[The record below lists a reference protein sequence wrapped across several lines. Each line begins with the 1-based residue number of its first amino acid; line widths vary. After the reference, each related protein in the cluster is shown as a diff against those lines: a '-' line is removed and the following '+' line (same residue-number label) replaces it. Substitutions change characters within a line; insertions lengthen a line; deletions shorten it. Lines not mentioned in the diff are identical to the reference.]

1 MKDLHPIQE
10 SVLKDKV
17 LADVAKR
24 ENLRLMAQNILISF
38 LSVFFA
44 LIAGAVIIL
53 LIGFN
58 PLEAYGALVKGSVG
72 TLTAFTI
79 SLKKAVPLIFSGLAV
94 AIAFRC
100 SVFNIGVEG
109 QLAFGALTA
118 TLAGI
123 YLHLPPILH
132 IPVVLFCG
140 FAGGMLVALLPAIL
154 KQYFN
159 VGVVISTIMCNYII
173 QFLIQY
179 FVMGPLRGTTSAP
192 STMPIQ
198 PTSLLPSILPRP
210 YQMNLGVVIM
220 LLTVVAA
227 YMLLNKTSRGYEMK
241 AVGFNP
247 LASQTQGIN
256 PNLNM
261 FLALL
266 ISGGIAGLAGGV
278 EVAGTMRKM
287 INGFSTGYGFSGIPI
302 ALIARNNP
310 FAIILTGF
318 FFGMMR
324 SGSLLMQS
332 SVGVSP
338 NIVNIIQGLVVAFL
352 CTENLI
358 RYYLNRKGKK

>member
-1 MKDLHPIQE
+1 MNRQPLQSIDMQ
-10 SVLKDKV
+10 DKI
-17 LADVAKR
+17 LADLAKQ
-24 ENLRLMAQNILISF
+24 ENIRLMLQNILISF
-38 LSVFFA
+38 LSVLFA
-44 LIAGAVIIL
+44 LIVGAGIIA

-58 PLEAYGALVKGSVG
+58 PLHAYAALIKGSVG
-72 TLTAFTI
+72 TLAACTI
-79 SLKKAVPLIFSGLAV
+79 SLKKAVPLIFSGLAI

-109 QLAFGALTA
+109 QLAFGALAA
-118 TLAGI
+118 TVAGV
-123 YLHLPPILH
+123 YLHLPAVLH
-132 IPVVLFCG
+132 IPVVLLCG
-140 FAGGMLVALLPAIL
+140 FAGGMLAALVPAIL

-159 VGVVISTIMCNYII
+159 VGVVISTIMFNYII
-173 QFLIQY
+173 QFLIQ
-179 FVMGPLRGTTSAP
+179 FFIMGPLRGTTSAAATNQIQ
-192 STMPIQ
+192 STAF
-198 PTSLLPSILPRP
+198 LPSILPKP
-210 YQMNLGVVIM
+210 YQMNLGFVIM
-220 LLTVVAA
+220 LLAVVLV
-227 YMLLNKTSRGYEMK
+227 YFLLNKTSRGYEMK

-247 LASQTQGIN
+247 LAAQTQGIN

-278 EVAGTMRKM
+278 EITGTMRKM